1 MFLKNLA
8 FLSAKCTFMCPQ
20 LHRGLRSS
28 FIVHFTSTTPP
39 RTPGGS
45 TEWNF
50 HVEFD
55 FLGLQCNHAG
65 LKQLEAKNLSK
76 RAKLLQKR
84 PYSGDFLLLTSLN
97 HHGRTPNL
105 ENRILHKISDL

>member
-1 MFLKNLA
+1 M
-8 FLSAKCTFMCPQ
+8 
-20 LHRGLRSS
+20 
-28 FIVHFTSTTPP
+28 
-39 RTPGGS
+39 
-45 TEWNF
+45 
-50 HVEFD
+50 EFSCRIR
-55 FLGLQCNHAG
+55 FLGLECDHAG

-97 HHGRTPNL
+97 HHGHTPNL